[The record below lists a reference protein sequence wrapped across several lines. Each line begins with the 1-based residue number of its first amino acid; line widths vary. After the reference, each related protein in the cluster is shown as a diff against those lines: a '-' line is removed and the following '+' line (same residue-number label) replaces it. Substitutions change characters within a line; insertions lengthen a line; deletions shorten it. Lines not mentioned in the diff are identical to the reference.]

1 MIDRYLQLMS
11 NNTVNGTLFNCHKC
25 TRYLHLIPTFHEI
38 DFATILPTVLFTRNR
53 LEVYFIC
60 YFILLQ
66 MSIYTYTYF
75 GRNWLKNKL
84 NISQSVALGVWW
96 LTADK
101 ALVWAVTLNLIFH
114 NQTVYLGLPSI
125 NFVCKNPNQNV
136 LLFYRV
142 EICY

>member
-1 MIDRYLQLMS
+1 MVLCLTAINAHGIYTWYRHFMKLILLPSCQQCYL
-11 NNTVNGTLFNCHKC
+11 
-25 TRYLHLIPTFHEI
+25 PEI
-38 DFATILPTVLFTRNR
+38 V

-101 ALVWAVTLNLIFH
+101 ALVWAVTLNLILH